1 MKMNLRF
8 AVILAAAAAAFPLYA
23 EKASVISVRGKA
35 EVSRDGKWVSLHA
48 DDTVAEGEVI
58 STGFKSEAVLVYQGS
73 TMKLGSLTRIT
84 LEKLAE
90 SDAGESVSVF
100 LNTGAIR
107 SKVTHEENRRVSYT
121 VRNPVAVAS
130 VRGTEYDFTGSTRI
144 SCYEGAVAV
153 YASRPETDDTVKSDA
168 LPAPGT
174 SNAFTAADEIA
185 PSAPADAVVIQ
196 PGQSVEMTRLGTVS
210 APQKINGDKAPSG
223 FRVLDSASSRE
234 RVNTSEAG
242 NPGPHDKPDMQP
254 ENGGRVAAVGTVSV
268 NVKIDN

>member
-1 MKMNLRF
+1 MKMNIRSAF
-8 AVILAAAAAAFPLYA
+8 ILAAAAAVLPLYA

-48 DDTVAEGEVI
+48 DDTVSEGEII

-84 LEKLAE
+84 LEKLAK

-153 YASRPETDDTVKSDA
+153 YAARPETDDMTKNDA
-168 LPAPGT
+168 LPAPGV
-174 SNAFTAADEIA
+174 SNAFTSADEIA
-185 PSAPADAVVIQ
+185 PFAPADAVVIQ

-210 APQKINGDKAPSG
+210 VPQKTNGDKTPSG

-234 RVNTSEAG
+234 RVNTSEEINA
-242 NPGPHDKPDMQP
+242 GPHEKHNMQP
-254 ENGGRVAAVGTVSV
+254 ENGDRIAAAAAH
-268 NVKIDN
+268 